1 MTELLTVAFW
11 LTAGVQDVR
20 RRKISW
26 KIFAAFGTGAILFQF
41 FIKQEPWGS
50 WIGGIA
56 LGGLLLGIGF
66 VTREAIGYGDGLAV
80 MVTGMLLGFW
90 RTAEAVLAAFFLAA
104 VVSAVLLAA
113 KKAGRKYGLPFLPF
127 LGTGGALCLL
137 AERSGWM

>member
-1 MTELLTVAFW
+1 MTELLAVAFW

-26 KIFAAFGTGAILFQF
+26 KTFAAFGTGAILFQF

-80 MVTGMLLGFW
+80 MVTGML
-90 RTAEAVLAAFFLAA
+90 TASPNMTPMMTGRFLTFIRFPFRSLVPCSVDYSSLVA
-104 VVSAVLLAA
+104 LLEYFCDFRA
-113 KKAGRKYGLPFLPF
+113 
-127 LGTGGALCLL
+127 
-137 AERSGWM
+137 